1 MFNIDMIN
9 ESLSKESLLIN
20 CVTKEQTRLNE
31 ILVIHLFDFV
41 GGIKD

>member
-1 MFNIDMIN
+1 MFNIGMIN

-20 CVTKEQTRLNE
+20 CATKEQTRLNE

-41 GGIKD
+41 GAIKD

>member
-1 MFNIDMIN
+1 MIN

-20 CVTKEQTRLNE
+20 CATKGQTRPNE